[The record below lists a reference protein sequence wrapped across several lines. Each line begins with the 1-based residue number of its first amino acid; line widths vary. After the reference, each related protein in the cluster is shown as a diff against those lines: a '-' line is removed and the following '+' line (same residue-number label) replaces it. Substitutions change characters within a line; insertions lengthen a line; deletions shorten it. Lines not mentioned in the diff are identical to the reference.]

1 MKPKSNLKYLFLT
14 FLIIVVDLLSKSVA
28 GLSLRVLCNRA
39 MAFGL
44 NPLNWEGLESN
55 ILAIIVSILVIIYI
69 GYLFLTERRPLQLFS
84 YALILGGG
92 GANLIDRLL
101 FGCVRDFIH
110 VPFYPSFNLADCA
123 ITLGIILI
131 VFSYLRHGRMRH

>member
-1 MKPKSNLKYLFLT
+1 MKPKSNLKYLLLT
-14 FLIIVVDLLSKSVA
+14 FFIIVVDLLAKSVA
-28 GLSLRVLCNRA
+28 GPFLRVLCNRA
-39 MAFGL
+39 MAFSL

-55 ILAIIVSILVIIYI
+55 FLALIVSALVIVYV
-69 GYLFLTERRPLQLFS
+69 GYLFSGERRPLRLFS

-110 VPFYPSFNLADCA
+110 VPFFPSFNLADCA
-123 ITLGIILI
+123 ITLGIILL
-131 VFSYLRHGRMRH
+131 VFSYLGMERVRH